1 MSPRLDHRPSRSLWI
16 ALALATA
23 LFLLAIVLSF
33 ARMAST
39 DPVLQRTNV
48 AMGAAPVAGSP

>member
-33 ARMAST
+33 ARMA
-39 DPVLQRTNV
+39 DPGPVLQQKDLATGPAV
-48 AMGAAPVAGSP
+48 VTGSS